1 MITLTEENYIKSIYQ
16 LGRYG
21 TMTVST
27 NGIAEALETKA
38 SSVTD
43 MVKKLAE
50 KGYANYKRYQG
61 VSLTLEG
68 KKIAA
73 DVVRKHRLWE
83 VFLVEK
89 LNFTWDEVHDIAEQL
104 EHIKSEKLINELDKL
119 LDYPTHDPHGD
130 PIPDKNGD
138 IKKTDKSLLFN
149 LAENAKGVCVGV
161 KDTSSSFLKYL
172 DKHKIALGSEITV
185 VSREDFDDSMVIQI
199 NGTMTISISQAVAN
213 NLFVKEEA
221 LD

>member
-1 MITLTEENYIKSIYQ
+1 MTLTEENYIKSIYQ

-27 NGIAEALETKA
+27 NSIAEALETKA

-61 VSLTLEG
+61 VSLTSQG
-68 KKIAA
+68 KKIAS

-119 LDYPTHDPHGD
+119 LDFPTHDPHGD

-138 IKKTDKSLLFN
+138 IKKTDKILLFN
-149 LAENAKGVCVGV
+149 LAENNKGVCVGV

-199 NGTMTISISQAVAN
+199 NGVTTMSISQAVAN

-221 LD
+221 IG

>member
-1 MITLTEENYIKSIYQ
+1 MTLTEENYIKSIYQ

-21 TMTVST
+21 TLTVST
-27 NGIAEALETKA
+27 NSIAEALETKA

-61 VSLTLEG
+61 VSLTPQG

-83 VFLVEK
+83 AFLVEK

-138 IKKTDKSLLFN
+138 IKKTDKTLLFN
-149 LAENAKGVCVGV
+149 LAENTKGVCVGV

-185 VSREDFDDSMVIQI
+185 VSREDFDDSMVIEI
-199 NGTMTISISQAVAN
+199 NNLKMSISQTVAN
-213 NLFVKEEA
+213 NLFVKEG
-221 LD
+221 

>member
-1 MITLTEENYIKSIYQ
+1 MTLTEENYIKTIYQ
-16 LGRYG
+16 LGKYG
-21 TMTVST
+21 TLTVST
-27 NGIAEALETKA
+27 NSIAEAIETKA

-50 KGYANYKRYQG
+50 KGYVNYKRYQG
-61 VSLTLEG
+61 ATLTSKG

-89 LNFTWDEVHDIAEQL
+89 LNFSWDEVHDIAEQL

-130 PIPDKNGD
+130 PIPDKSGD
-138 IKKTDKSLLFN
+138 IKKSDKVLLFS
-149 LAENAKGVCVGV
+149 LTENAKGVCVGV
-161 KDTSSSFLKYL
+161 KDTSSAFLKYL
-172 DKHKIALGSEITV
+172 DKHKIALGSEISV
-185 VSREDFDDSMVIQI
+185 VSREDFDDSMVIKI
-199 NGTMTISISQAVAN
+199 NGTEMSISQTVAN
-213 NLFVKEEA
+213 NLFVIEE
-221 LD
+221 

>member
-1 MITLTEENYIKSIYQ
+1 MTLTEENYIKTIYQ

-21 TMTVST
+21 TLTVST
-27 NGIAEALETKA
+27 NSIAEVLETKA

-61 VSLTLEG
+61 VSLTSKG

-130 PIPDKNGD
+130 PIPDKFGD
-138 IKKTDKSLLFN
+138 IKKTDKILLFN
-149 LAENAKGVCVGV
+149 LSESSTGVCVGV

-172 DKHKIALGSEITV
+172 DKHQIALGSKILV
-185 VSREDFDDSMVIQI
+185 VSREDFDDSMVIEI
-199 NGTMTISISQAVAN
+199 NGSVKMSISQTVAN

-221 LD
+221 NT